1 MAFKLPPAQ
10 MALSPGD
17 LVEGG
22 VIKVTASPGLASIDA
37 RAEDLGAK
45 VWLQVQQIIAMVRPD
60 TLHVFTHGGPDA
72 ADESS
77 RGLFTNRNYYYSAL
91 RRTASV
97 DHFTETILP
106 VNVAQGELSFLVEG
120 VVTEAANTKLKF
132 VKDVANDDA
141 SSWGTL
147 ITNQGIRGGHFP
159 TTRLYIGFGFGLRK
173 SVTDGLIVFN
183 PIGLVRTI
191 SGVCPSSFL
200 YLSV

>member
-1 MAFKLPPAQ
+1 MAFKLRPAQ

-22 VIKVTASPGLASIDA
+22 IIKVTASPGLASIDA
-37 RAEDLGAK
+37 CADDLGAK

-60 TLHVFTHGGPDA
+60 TLHVFTHGGSDA

-106 VNVAQGELSFLVEG
+106 VNVAQGKLSFLVEG

-132 VKDVANDDA
+132 VKDVATDDA

-147 ITNQGIRGGHFP
+147 ITNKGVNIGGHWP

-183 PIGLVRTI
+183 PIGPVRTL
-191 SGVCPSSFL
+191 SGVCPSCTFQSD
-200 YLSV
+200 